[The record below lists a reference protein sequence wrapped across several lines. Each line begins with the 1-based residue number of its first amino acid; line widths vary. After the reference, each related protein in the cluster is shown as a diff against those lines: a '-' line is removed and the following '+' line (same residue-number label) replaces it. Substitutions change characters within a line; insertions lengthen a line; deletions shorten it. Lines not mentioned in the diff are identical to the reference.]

1 MSLHLSLRRHAH
13 THVLSRCISL
23 ALQPAAG
30 AQHRCSQTGSLSNHT
45 ALPPPNSTQGKIKGR
60 STKVCVKPVCT
71 WGWRG
76 TRWQRSRA
84 VSDAAFAR
92 EKDIHNMGNKKINSV
107 SEPTP

>member
-1 MSLHLSLRRHAH
+1 M
-13 THVLSRCISL
+13 
-23 ALQPAAG
+23 
-30 AQHRCSQTGSLSNHT
+30 
-45 ALPPPNSTQGKIKGR
+45 QGKIKGR

-92 EKDIHNMGNKKINSV
+92 EKDIHNMGNRKITSV
-107 SEPTP
+107 SERTP